1 MAPILLHMYL
11 REVVSPRKR
20 GPDTRY
26 LQLVEGERDTQGRV
40 QTRILHSFGRTDQ
53 LDLEQIRR
61 LVDQLSRYLDSAAP
75 VPTSGMEVT
84 RTWTFGGTHLLDS
97 LWRELALNQ
106 IFFPSL
112 QTRPFAPPG
121 GRGPFSPVCPPAP
134 PP

>member
-97 LWRELALNQ
+97 LWRGLAPKQ
-106 IFFPSL
+106 FFFPSL
-112 QTRPFAPPG
+112 PARSVAPPG
-121 GRGPFSPVCPPAP
+121 GGALFSLVCP
-134 PP
+134 